1 MCGPTNRAAM
11 IRHRFSNTGV
21 KAGTANLRQVL
32 RMPDASAT
40 SEIRPIYGNITRVMN
55 TAAV

>member
-1 MCGPTNRAAM
+1 M